1 MFWRYCNSN
10 NLSVK
15 ESTKPSKLLS
25 EAIDMS
31 KKIVAAIEYLLKS
44 EAVFG
49 RVKENLEENVAASLA
64 KLSKTRRISPQK
76 CFKTTFEKYGFL
88 QRTWKKYLEKVGLN
102 NEAER
107 AVFCRY

>member
-31 KKIVAAIEYLLKS
+31 KKIVAVIEYLLKS
-44 EAVFG
+44 EVVFG

-64 KLSKTRRISPQK
+64 KLSKTRRISTQK
-76 CFKTTFEKYGFL
+76 CFKTFEKYGFL
-88 QRTWKKYLEKVGLN
+88 QRTWKKYLEKVGLK